1 MHYVIELKRVIK
13 MQMKIVDVHNINLAD
28 YDEDELNAE
37 IADIT
42 NQVNDLHDEL
52 QQLEL
57 EGNDARVLLHQL

>member
-42 NQVNDLHDEL
+42 NRVNDLHDEL

-57 EGNDARVLLHQL
+57 EGTDARVLLH